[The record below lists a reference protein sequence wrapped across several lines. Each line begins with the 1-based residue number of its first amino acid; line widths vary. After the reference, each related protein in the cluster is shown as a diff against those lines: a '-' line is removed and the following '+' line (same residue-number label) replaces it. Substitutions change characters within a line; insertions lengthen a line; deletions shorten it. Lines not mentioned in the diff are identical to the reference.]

1 MIVIISLAPW
11 GEEGENRERI
21 IIIKYYWHL
30 YQSIRSVGGN
40 PRKIGR

>member
-11 GEEGENRERI
+11 GERGMREYRENNNKI
-21 IIIKYYWHL
+21 TLASLSKYQTY
-30 YQSIRSVGGN
+30 RGN